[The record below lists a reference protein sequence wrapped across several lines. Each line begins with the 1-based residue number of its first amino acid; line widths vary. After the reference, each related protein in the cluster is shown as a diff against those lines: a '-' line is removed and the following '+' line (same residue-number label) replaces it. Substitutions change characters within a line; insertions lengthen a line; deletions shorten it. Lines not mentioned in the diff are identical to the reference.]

1 MEVAGPEDQES
12 LTPDSPLLIAD
23 LKEEP
28 PSVTVSFQVKDDT
41 ALETASEELLA
52 EGTLHFD
59 DPLQKDQL
67 NPPSLEETKHK
78 EVDSHHA
85 PATELSIHAP
95 SSDLSSQPV
104 LPKSSVMLKNRIS
117 KKELAERSSWSTL
130 RTGDTTKSH
139 LSLPALVTIKR
150 IALWNSG
157 RLRKSTTESKN
168 EGDANLKSP
177 GLRETLESR
186 PPLSFNL
193 TGPGPTTYT
202 PSTWVLSWHVPP
214 AYTFGST
221 MPIKKGGGR
230 TSWEKSWFQGNR
242 PFTTQTTFED
252 QWPSPAHYKLGSTLG
267 PHQPVRF
274 KSPCYTF
281 GNKQHHITM
290 KAGPPPNKY
299 EIAQARRQVWPTSP
313 AFTIQRRV
321 QGTQLWP
328 KRDVTPGPG
337 TYQVSSAYLATRPHQ
352 PAHTIRG
359 SRIATSH
366 QLLFFPHVT

>member
-1 MEVAGPEDQES
+1 MEATEPEDQES

-28 PSVTVSFQVKDDT
+28 PSVIVSFQVKDDT
-41 ALETASEELLA
+41 ALETASEDLHV

-59 DPLQKDQL
+59 DPLQKDRL
-67 NPPSLEETKHK
+67 NPPSLEETKHT

-130 RTGDTTKSH
+130 ITEDTTKSH

-177 GLRETLESR
+177 E
-186 PPLSFNL
+186 
-193 TGPGPTTYT
+193 
-202 PSTWVLSWHVPP
+202 
-214 AYTFGST
+214 
-221 MPIKKGGGR
+221 GGGR

-242 PFTTQTTFED
+242 PFTTQTSFED

-281 GNKQHHITM
+281 GNKQHQITM

-299 EIAQARRQVWPTSP
+299 EIAQARRQVWPSSP

-321 QGTQLWP
+321 QGTQLWS

-337 TYQVSSAYLATRPHQ
+337 TYQVRSAYLATRPHQ
-352 PAHTIRG
+352 PAHTICG
-359 SRIATSH
+359 SRFATSH